1 MYSVCVRFLYKLE
14 WCTHKLLSENIEYIV
29 NYAYSINVY
38 ICKWVKFWKWHQRPR
53 ISLLGG
59 GGDEPFII
67 DKEVYLYT
75 LKALMGEIHNWS
87 WFVLE
92 ESGVLKCG

>member
-1 MYSVCVRFLYKLE
+1 MFIFANG
-14 WCTHKLLSENIEYIV
+14 LSFGNGIKDPELV
-29 NYAYSINVY
+29 S
-38 ICKWVKFWKWHQRPR
+38 W
-53 ISLLGG
+53 G

-75 LKALMGEIHNWS
+75 LKALMGESHNWS